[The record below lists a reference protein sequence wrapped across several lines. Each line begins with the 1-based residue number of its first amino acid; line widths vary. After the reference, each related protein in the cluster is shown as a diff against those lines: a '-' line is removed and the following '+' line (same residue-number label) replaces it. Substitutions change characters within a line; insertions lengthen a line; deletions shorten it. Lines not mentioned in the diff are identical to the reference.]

1 MKLDVRINRLCGTL
15 NGIECAAVEIFDDR
29 GEVVLTGDLF
39 VTEHFKEFEKS
50 QKLKAK
56 KIQEGFPT

>member
-39 VTEHFKEFEKS
+39 TTEHFKEFEESLK
-50 QKLKAK
+50 KKAK
-56 KIQEGFPT
+56 DIQEGFPT